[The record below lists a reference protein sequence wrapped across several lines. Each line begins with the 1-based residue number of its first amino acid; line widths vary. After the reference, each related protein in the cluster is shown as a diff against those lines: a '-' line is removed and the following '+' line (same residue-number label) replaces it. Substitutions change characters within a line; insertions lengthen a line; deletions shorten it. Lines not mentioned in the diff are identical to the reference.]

1 MWRKELKYFDQ
12 SNIQQAEQMIEKSG
26 SGRRRSWNDFE
37 VYSYREYKC
46 NVASDHLLW
55 LTGLQIFIIAKFLL
69 GAYRHQRKNIN
80 KSFKLKPTHYSA
92 IKKYKSL
99 ICRCENKICWA
110 FWKKRVKCGGKF
122 NSIIRQVNSSSRMA
136 WHSTACFI
144 SCKTRFSSY
153 LFSFLFLPHSLL
165 RSCVFLINNHH
176 TKMRFLCLHREKKV
190 FFCYFFFV
198 LLSHVLILL
207 LLSFLGWFEMMLFFI
222 AKITVVIL
230 I

>member
-1 MWRKELKYFDQ
+1 
-12 SNIQQAEQMIEKSG
+12 MIEKSG

-55 LTGLQIFIIAKFLL
+55 LTGLQIFIIANSCWELI
-69 GAYRHQRKNIN
+69 AIN
-80 KSFKLKPTHYSA
+80 EKTSINPSNLNPLTIVLSKS
-92 IKKYKSL
+92 IKVWSVDVKIKSV
-99 ICRCENKICWA
+99 EH
-110 FWKKRVKCGGKF
+110 FEKKRVKCGGKF

-190 FFCYFFFV
+190 FFCYFFLCCSRMF
-198 LLSHVLILL
+198 
-207 LLSFLGWFEMMLFFI
+207 
-222 AKITVVIL
+222 
-230 I
+230 